1 MHIVV
6 SNREC
11 IKDLEDAR
19 YVDIGEVFL
28 LWSANLDFEN
38 IIAESAETGVS
49 VINDQIPMTS
59 FAS

>member
-1 MHIVV
+1 M
-6 SNREC
+6 
-11 IKDLEDAR
+11 EDAR